1 MGNRVNDN
9 KGGWGVDGRKEGW
22 EEGKKRESQNKVKD
36 EDQYSRLSSDLHAYM
51 CSCSHP

>member
-9 KGGWGVDGRKEGW
+9 KEGGVDWRKEGW